1 MSRAF
6 VKEGSENAGS
16 EELPERPQSP
26 HPNYVTPR
34 GLKLLHER
42 LDALQTERVRL
53 QDRQGGDLLDEE
65 ELKTVERDLR
75 YVHERID
82 RAIEIDLS
90 TQPHDQ
96 VAFGARVTTVDDDDA
111 EMTFTIVGEDEA
123 DPDAGLIS
131 WVSPLAQ
138 ALGGAKVG
146 DAVVWKRPVGDRDLE
161 IVRIEYPRS

>member
-1 MSRAF
+1 MKR
-6 VKEGSENAGS
+6 
-16 EELPERPQSP
+16 
-26 HPNYVTPR
+26 
-34 GLKLLHER
+34 LHDR
-42 LDALQTERVRL
+42 LDALHTERVRL
-53 QDRQGGDLLDEE
+53 QDRQDGDLLDEE

-82 RAIEIDLS
+82 RAIEIDLA